1 MAPAR
6 KKQDKPQ
13 PQQHQGAPEQPP
25 QQPQQPPH
33 IPGIKDRKL
42 QVIAAIQ
49 KRCADPVWID
59 RLRKIAHGDDSKIMR
74 AVNSYST
81 FIANDQGAGRD
92 ENKKYICE
100 ASLSSLFSVFLE
112 AFQLGLDIGGGRDLV
127 AVIVYNNTAEL
138 EVTYKGFVNALTR
151 HFDNPFVQFGNIF
164 EGDVFIPKISDNKAT
179 FIHEPKDPLSQDW
192 QKLKGAYC
200 YFTYTNRENKQEVSR
215 IVWIDKAGIEMIRS
229 KARSQKVWNEFWGE
243 MVLKAIIRRASKV
256 PFASIDFDEGEIDP
270 GTVDNKHYM
279 LEDKSG
285 DRLALLMKR
294 QHEILDDDKAP
305 AEGKEKPAEGTG
317 AVEGEKAS
325 PDAAQGQQEASK
337 PEEAK
342 PVDDAVRFTD
352 NGHGEGQVIDNGT
365 VPAAEL
371 TDDDFE
377 EEGK

>member
-6 KKQDKPQ
+6 KKHEK
-13 PQQHQGAPEQPP
+13 APP
-25 QQPQQPPH
+25 QQQGQPEHPQQQQAQQQPYLPS
-33 IPGIKDRKL
+33 IKDRKL

-49 KRCADPVWID
+49 KRCADPVWIE
-59 RLRKIAHGDDSKIMR
+59 RLLKIARGDESKIMR
-74 AVNSYST
+74 AVNSFST
-81 FIANDQGAGRD
+81 FIANDQGSGKGD
-92 ENKKYICE
+92 NKKYVCE

-138 EVTYKGFVNALTR
+138 EVTYKGFVNALAR

-179 FIHEPKDPLSQDW
+179 FIHEPKNPLAQEW

-215 IVWIDKAGIEMIRS
+215 IVWIDKSGIEMIRS
-229 KARSQKVWNEFWGE
+229 KARSQNVWNEFWGE

-270 GTVDNKHYM
+270 STVDNKHYM

-285 DRLALLMKR
+285 DRLAMLMAR
-294 QHEILDDDKAP
+294 QREVLDDDKVP
-305 AEGKEKPAEGTG
+305 AEGKEASGGRDKGEGANASQG
-317 AVEGEKAS
+317 A
-325 PDAAQGQQEASK
+325 PQGQREASK

-352 NGHGEGQVIDNGT
+352 TGAGEVIDNDT

-377 EEGK
+377 G